1 MLPELKVEVEEGELN
16 IPMLYDTFSSRDM
29 IFSGNAPSSVVS
41 FAHALRKYQIRL
53 PFAVQAS

>member
-16 IPMLYDTFSSRDM
+16 IPMLYDTFSSRD
-29 IFSGNAPSSVVS
+29 FSGNAPSSVVS